1 MFQCKEVY
9 KLILTITLNP
19 SIDRRYVV
27 DGFEKGKVFRAKE
40 VQYTPGG
47 KGINVTK
54 VIKFLGEPVM
64 ATGFLG
70 GRSGEYI
77 EDELDKMYIKHK
89 FINING
95 ETRSCIA
102 ILSDDKSQ
110 TEVLED
116 GPHIGEKGILDFYEF
131 YEDIIDDFE
140 IICASGSLPEGVRA
154 DTYRKLI
161 GIAKKHDKKFILDTS
176 GEALK
181 LGIEGGPFLVK
192 PNKEELEKLVGYTIS
207 NEDEIAEGAKHLLD
221 KGINIVVVSLG
232 FEGAMAFSGDYAY
245 KVKVPKVNAVNPVG
259 SGDSMVAGFAV
270 SILRKYDLE
279 TMLRLAAACGTA
291 NAMEKETGKVNIDN
305 VKRIMR
311 ETKIEKMKIK

>member
-1 MFQCKEVY
+1 M
-9 KLILTITLNP
+9 ILTITLNP
-19 SIDRRYVV
+19 SVDRRYVV
-27 DGFEKGKVFRAKE
+27 NGFEKGKVFRAEE

-54 VIKFLGEPVM
+54 VIKSLGEPVM

-77 EDELDKMYIKHK
+77 KDELDSMDIQHN
-89 FINING
+89 FIGING

-102 ILSDDKSQ
+102 ILSEDKSQ
-110 TEVLED
+110 TEVLEG
-116 GPHIGEKGILDFYEF
+116 GPNISEEEIENFFEMYSDVIR
-131 YEDIIDDFE
+131 DCE
-140 IICASGSLPEGVRA
+140 IICASGSLPEGLGM

-161 GIAKKHDKKFILDTS
+161 DIAKEHEKKFILDTS

-181 LGIEGGPFLVK
+181 LGTKGAPFLVK
-192 PNKEELEKLVGYTIS
+192 PNKEELEKLVGHNIS

-232 FEGAMAFSGDYAY
+232 SQGAMAFSGDYAY

-270 SILRKYDLE
+270 SILRKYDFE

-305 VKRIMR
+305 VKKIMR
-311 ETKIEKMKIK
+311 DIKIEKMRIK

>member
-1 MFQCKEVY
+1 M
-9 KLILTITLNP
+9 ILTITLNP
-19 SIDRRYVV
+19 SVDRRYVV
-27 DGFEKGKVFRAKE
+27 NGFEKGKVFRAEE

-54 VIKFLGEPVM
+54 VIKSLGEPVM

-77 EDELDKMYIKHK
+77 KDELDSMDIQHN
-89 FINING
+89 FIGING

-102 ILSDDKSQ
+102 ILSEDKSQ
-110 TEVLED
+110 TEVLEG
-116 GPHIGEKGILDFYEF
+116 GPNISEEEIENFFEMYSDVIR
-131 YEDIIDDFE
+131 DCE
-140 IICASGSLPEGVRA
+140 IICASGSLPEGLGM

-161 GIAKKHDKKFILDTS
+161 DIAKEHEKKFILDTS

-181 LGIEGGPFLVK
+181 LGAKGAPFLVK
-192 PNKEELEKLVGYTIS
+192 PNKEELEKLVGHNIS

-232 FEGAMAFSGDYAY
+232 SEGAMAFSGDYAY

-259 SGDSMVAGFAV
+259 SGDSMVAGFSV
-270 SILRKYDLE
+270 SILRKYDFE

-291 NAMEKETGKVNIDN
+291 NAMERETGKVNIDN
-305 VKRIMR
+305 VRRIMKGI
-311 ETKIEKMKIK
+311 KIEKMKIK

>member
-1 MFQCKEVY
+1 M
-9 KLILTITLNP
+9 ILTITLNP
-19 SIDRRYVV
+19 SVDRRYVV
-27 DGFEKGKVFRAKE
+27 NGFEKGKVFRAEE

-54 VIKFLGEPVM
+54 VIKSLGEPVM

-77 EDELDKMYIKHK
+77 KDELDSMDIQHN
-89 FINING
+89 FIGING
-95 ETRSCIA
+95 ETRTCIA
-102 ILSDDKSQ
+102 ILSEDKSQ
-110 TEVLED
+110 TEVLEG
-116 GPHIGEKGILDFYEF
+116 GPNISEEEIENFFEMYSDVIR
-131 YEDIIDDFE
+131 DCE
-140 IICASGSLPEGVRA
+140 IICASGSLPEGLGM

-161 GIAKKHDKKFILDTS
+161 DIAKEHEKKFILDTS

-181 LGIEGGPFLVK
+181 LGAKGAPFLVK
-192 PNKEELEKLVGYTIS
+192 PNKEELEKLVGHNIS

-232 FEGAMAFSGDYAY
+232 SEGAMAFSGDYAY

-259 SGDSMVAGFAV
+259 SGDSMVAGFSV
-270 SILRKYDLE
+270 SILRKYDFE

-291 NAMEKETGKVNIDN
+291 NAMERETGKVNIDN
-305 VKRIMR
+305 VRRIMKGI
-311 ETKIEKMKIK
+311 KIEKMKIK

>member
-1 MFQCKEVY
+1 M
-9 KLILTITLNP
+9 ILTITLNP
-19 SIDRRYVV
+19 SVDRRYVV
-27 DGFEKGKVFRAKE
+27 NGFEKGKVFRAEE

-54 VIKFLGEPVM
+54 VIKSLGEPVM

-77 EDELDKMYIKHK
+77 KDELDSMDIQHN
-89 FINING
+89 FIGING
-95 ETRSCIA
+95 ETRTCIA
-102 ILSDDKSQ
+102 ILSEDKSQ
-110 TEVLED
+110 TEVLEG
-116 GPHIGEKGILDFYEF
+116 GPNISEEEIENFFEMYSDVIR
-131 YEDIIDDFE
+131 DCE
-140 IICASGSLPEGVRA
+140 IICASGSLPEGLGM

-161 GIAKKHDKKFILDTS
+161 DIAKEHEKKFILDTS

-181 LGIEGGPFLVK
+181 LGAKGAPFLVK
-192 PNKEELEKLVGYTIS
+192 PNKEELEKLVGHNIS

-232 FEGAMAFSGDYAY
+232 SQGAMAFSGGYAY

-270 SILRKYDLE
+270 SILRKYDFE

-291 NAMEKETGKVNIDN
+291 NAMERETGKVNIDN
-305 VKRIMR
+305 VRRIMKGI
-311 ETKIEKMKIK
+311 KIEKMKIK

>member
-1 MFQCKEVY
+1 M
-9 KLILTITLNP
+9 ILTITLNP
-19 SIDRRYVV
+19 SVDRRYVV
-27 DGFEKGKVFRAKE
+27 NGFEKGKVFRAEE

-54 VIKFLGEPVM
+54 VIKSLGEPVM

-77 EDELDKMYIKHK
+77 KDELDSMDIQHN
-89 FINING
+89 FIGING

-102 ILSDDKSQ
+102 ILSEDKSQ
-110 TEVLED
+110 TEVLEG
-116 GPHIGEKGILDFYEF
+116 GPNISEEEMENFFGMYSDVIRDC
-131 YEDIIDDFE
+131 E
-140 IICASGSLPEGVRA
+140 IICASGSLPEGLGM

-161 GIAKKHDKKFILDTS
+161 DIAKEHEKKFILDTS

-181 LGIEGGPFLVK
+181 LGTKGAPFLVK
-192 PNKEELEKLVGYTIS
+192 PNKEELEKLVGHNIS

-232 FEGAMAFSGDYAY
+232 SEGAMAFSGDYAY

-270 SILRKYDLE
+270 SILRKYDFE

-305 VKRIMR
+305 VRRIMR
-311 ETKIEKMKIK
+311 DIKIEKMRIK